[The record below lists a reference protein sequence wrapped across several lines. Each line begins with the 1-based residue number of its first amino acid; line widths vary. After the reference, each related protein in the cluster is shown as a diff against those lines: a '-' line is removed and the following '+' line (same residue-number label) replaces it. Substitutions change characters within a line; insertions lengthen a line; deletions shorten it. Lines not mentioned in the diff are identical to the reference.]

1 MSASDEEWPRVELD
15 RRVEVSEREEL
26 VLVVRVL
33 ELDGLDDDV
42 GEDVDVDEE
51 VSSSKDV
58 EDFERIEL
66 EIEEL
71 AELRVLDR
79 PTPPTP
85 SSARVDE

>member
-15 RRVEVSEREEL
+15 RRVEVAEREEL

-33 ELDGLDDDV
+33 ELNGLDDDV

-85 SSARVDE
+85 PSARVDE